1 MGIYEVQDSEEGV
14 KHVKAAEILGYSN
27 HTPKKPWSPATT
39 QKKERWV
46 IVVLLLVIVGLIAA
60 LIITNTKGSATS
72 NENKECEKKS
82 PSVSTPDL
90 TDDVTGS
97 KNQNS
102 APCDDDWIW
111 YRGKCYYFSTERATW
126 ENSLEYCR
134 EQNATLALIDN
145 KEEYDFLF
153 GRKGPD
159 NHWIGLRRT
168 DDNTG
173 WTWNN
178 GRLYNESLFTIKRN
192 SHESIEYAFLNHVGV
207 SSKEGG
213 YNFKWICNKT

>member
-1 MGIYEVQDSEEGV
+1 MLHTLSCLCSDCLALSPC
-14 KHVKAAEILGYSN
+14 YSN
-27 HTPKKPWSPATT
+27 YTQKKPWSPATT

-60 LIITNTKGSATS
+60 LIITNTK
-72 NENKECEKKS
+72 
-82 PSVSTPDL
+82 DL
-90 TDDVTGS
+90 TDDVTIS

-134 EQNATLALIDN
+134 EQNASLALIYN
-145 KEEYDFLF
+145 QEEYEFLF
-153 GRKGPD
+153 QFKGSD

-168 DDNTG
+168 DNNGD
-173 WTWNN
+173 WTWSN
-178 GRLYNESLFTIKRN
+178 GTIYKGSLFTIKR
-192 SHESIEYAFLNHVGV
+192 SSSPESTEYVFLNHDGV
-207 SSKEGG
+207 RSQEG
-213 YNFKWICNKT
+213 YFDYKWICSKKTKTR